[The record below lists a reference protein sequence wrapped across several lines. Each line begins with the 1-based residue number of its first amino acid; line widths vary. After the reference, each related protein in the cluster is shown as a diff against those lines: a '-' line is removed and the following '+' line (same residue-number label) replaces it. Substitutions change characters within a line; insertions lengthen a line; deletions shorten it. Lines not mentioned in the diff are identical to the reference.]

1 MFLTKFISD
10 TFIRLQ

>member
-10 TFIRLQ
+10 TCIRLQ